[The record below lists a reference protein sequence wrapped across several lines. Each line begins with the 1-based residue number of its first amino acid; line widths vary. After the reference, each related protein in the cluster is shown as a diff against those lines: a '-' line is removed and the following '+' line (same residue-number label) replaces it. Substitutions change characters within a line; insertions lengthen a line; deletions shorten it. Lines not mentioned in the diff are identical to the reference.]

1 MAYTPANLVLTAQ
14 AIAGPKV
21 WTYSSVDAVGVA
33 NQADY
38 FSDGSAR
45 GLTVGDLI
53 YGFDSDASPVD
64 GYLLIVSSVTAGGAA
79 TADEYA
85 AIST

>member
-14 AIAGPKV
+14 AIAGPKI
-21 WTYSSVDAVGVA
+21 WTYSSVDAATVA
-33 NQADY
+33 NGASY
-38 FSDGSAR
+38 FTNGSAV
-45 GLTVGDLI
+45 GMTIGDLV

-64 GYLLIVSSVTAGGAA
+64 GYLLIVSAVTAGGAA